1 MRSKYFTAKLFY
13 IAQPYFTPEGYFTNP
28 ERIYFIEKTTCRNK
42 SFFLAFTFIIDAGLK
57 SPILSGFSR
66 FHQICSKHS
75 NKANNLDALLQNAA
89 TSTGFGDNS
98 NEIQHLRRF
107 SKCFLCDI
115 IHLLSQLS
123 VFISETSAV

>member
-1 MRSKYFTAKLFY
+1 MNNTKQKIPSYD
-13 IAQPYFTPEGYFTNP
+13 
-28 ERIYFIEKTTCRNK
+28 RIFV
-42 SFFLAFTFIIDAGLK
+42 LAFTFIIDAGLK

-98 NEIQHLRRF
+98 NEIQHLRRLDA
-107 SKCFLCDI
+107 KI
-115 IHLLSQLS
+115 G
-123 VFISETSAV
+123 FIRIKTFR